1 MNMMI
6 MNIKNISKTTLI
18 AIGIFSVAFSMYLI
32 TIPIYQIAYELNTLN
47 KNILNINDTNG
58 ELKKLTKEFDKLN
71 VKVDD
76 STILSF

>member
-1 MNMMI
+1 MMI